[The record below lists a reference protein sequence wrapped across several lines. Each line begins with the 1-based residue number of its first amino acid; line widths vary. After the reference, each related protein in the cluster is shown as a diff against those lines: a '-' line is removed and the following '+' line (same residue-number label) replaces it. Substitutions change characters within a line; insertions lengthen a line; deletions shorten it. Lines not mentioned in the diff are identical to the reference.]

1 MTSGSRAAGSMG
13 MKTPRASGSPCVIP
27 QRFIASNRT
36 DIDKRINQIKLWLGD
51 RDSNPD
57 QMVQSHPS
65 YH

>member
-1 MTSGSRAAGSMG
+1 MLNLSLFDLSAAGVQ
-13 MKTPRASGSPCVIP
+13 K
-27 QRFIASNRT
+27 
-36 DIDKRINQIKLWLGD
+36 WLGD

>member
-1 MTSGSRAAGSMG
+1 MLNALLSNCTYEQGNLYPTYN
-13 MKTPRASGSPCVIP
+13 K
-27 QRFIASNRT
+27 RFDLLVNGG
-36 DIDKRINQIKLWLGD
+36 KRENWLGD

>member
-1 MTSGSRAAGSMG
+1 MDLKQNWLGVRDA
-13 MKTPRASGSPCVIP
+13 KFFIFFFASLRLGVMFFGFKIGL
-27 QRFIASNRT
+27 
-36 DIDKRINQIKLWLGD
+36 KKLWLGD

>member
-1 MTSGSRAAGSMG
+1 MEIALEKISG
-13 MKTPRASGSPCVIP
+13 
-27 QRFIASNRT
+27 NY
-36 DIDKRINQIKLWLGD
+36 WLGD